1 MKKRMTIMMKTKSY
15 SELIILPTFSERF
28 EYLKLDG
35 TVADITYGGHRLL
48 NQKFYTSPEW
58 RRIRR
63 DVIIRDNGCDLA
75 CDDCL
80 ITGKIL
86 IHHIEPIT
94 IDDIINRSFKV
105 TDIDNLVCVS
115 FETHNA
121 LHYGKIE
128 QPTPDPFAERRT
140 GDTCLW
146 R

>member
-1 MKKRMTIMMKTKSY
+1 MTKIKSY
-15 SELIILPTFSERF
+15 SELITLPTFKERF

-35 TVADITYGGHRLL
+35 MVADITYGGHRLL
-48 NQKFYTSPEW
+48 NQRFYTSPEW

-63 DVIIRDNGCDLA
+63 EVIIRDNGFDLA

-80 ITGKIL
+80 IVGKIL
-86 IHHIEPIT
+86 IHHIEPIM
-94 IDDIINRSFKV
+94 IEDIVNRSSKV
-105 TDIDNLVCVS
+105 TDLDNLVCVS

-121 LHYGKIE
+121 LHYGNAGPIV
-128 QPTPDPFAERRT
+128 PDPFAERRP

>member
-1 MKKRMTIMMKTKSY
+1 MTKIKSY
-15 SELIILPTFSERF
+15 SELITLPTFKERF

-35 TVADITYGGHRLL
+35 MVADITYGGHRLL
-48 NQKFYTSPEW
+48 NQRFYTSPEW

-63 DVIIRDNGCDLA
+63 EVIIRDNWFDLA

-80 ITGKIL
+80 IIGKIL
-86 IHHIEPIT
+86 IHHIEPIM
-94 IDDIINRSFKV
+94 IEDIVNRSSKV
-105 TDIDNLVCVS
+105 TDLDNLVCVS

-121 LHYGKIE
+121 LHYGNAGPIV
-128 QPTPDPFAERRT
+128 PDPFAERRP